1 MDEDNKPI
9 AVFYAY
15 DQDTLE
21 LYSHVLGYSLA
32 LVQIKETLRR
42 YLKYGHSFKTIDEAI
57 EVIQN
62 EVFDLEN
69 DYHFPNE

>member
-69 DYHFPNE
+69 DYHLPNE

>member
-42 YLKYGHSFKTIDEAI
+42 YLKYGHSFKTATEAI

-69 DYHFPNE
+69 EYHLPTE

>member
-69 DYHFPNE
+69 EYHLPTE